1 MIADMEIG
9 NNVPHYIA
17 RTVVCGIHSR
27 VMNSQGSPAAG
38 TACIRHERAGVQRKG
53 RRNLGH
59 YDIMHLRSNV
69 PHYITNAPHNR
80 LAMERSGIASPS

>member
-1 MIADMEIG
+1 MIADMETG

-38 TACIRHERAGVQRKG
+38 MNSQGSPAAGTACIRHERAGVQRKG
-53 RRNLGH
+53 N
-59 YDIMHLRSNV
+59 N
-69 PHYITNAPHNR
+69 
-80 LAMERSGIASPS
+80 